1 MSGDAGERQ
10 RPPGVMQ
17 YLFAE
22 LRQGF
27 QDIRQ
32 KVIEEGWF
40 GRVVTAAPVIEVDR
54 SLTQDRDAFYG
65 SDHSPLKAPDSPGE
79 RRPSFEELWK
89 PREHDA
95 ERSTEHHKGHDIEL
109 DR

>member
-1 MSGDAGERQ
+1 MGGDTGERQ

-40 GRVVTAAPVIEVDR
+40 GRVVTAAPVVEVDR

-65 SDHSPLKAPDSPGE
+65 SDHHPLNPGGDAIE

-89 PREHDA
+89 PREA
-95 ERSTEHHKGHDIEL
+95 GTERTADHAT
-109 DR
+109 DRDLGMDR

>member
-1 MSGDAGERQ
+1 MSGDAGERH

-40 GRVVTAAPVIEVDR
+40 GRVVTAAPVVEVER
-54 SLTQDRDAFYG
+54 SLTQDRDTFFG
-65 SDHSPLKAPDSPGE
+65 SDHPPLSAHEIQGS
-79 RRPSFEELWK
+79 RRQTFEELWS
-89 PREHDA
+89 PE
-95 ERSTEHHKGHDIEL
+95 
-109 DR
+109 DRCESAIDHVPDHEFNFDR